1 MSAMTHNDE
10 KDGYKNNTLVAN
22 YSQKLSDEIN
32 FKSNLRLTDT
42 YKQYDKEVNTSTATH
57 NEEENSTQSS
67 ANLSLEYKNNDKFS
81 NELSLSQ
88 NYIRRIYNARQEW
101 KYYKDTYGGKYSYG
115 YKGN

>member
-1 MSAMTHNDE
+1 MQLLNYSASYSGADENKNFYLGFERFQTDGMSAMTHNDE

-81 NELSLSQ
+81 NELSLS
-88 NYIRRIYNARQEW
+88 
-101 KYYKDTYGGKYSYG
+101 
-115 YKGN
+115 